1 MFGWN
6 GLDSID
12 WLYLLKSTV
21 NSRSSSMYYVMSRG
35 SQAQVLG
42 KLVIH

>member
-1 MFGWN
+1 MFRWN

-12 WLYLLKSTV
+12 WLYLLRVLFS
-21 NSRSSSMYYVMSRG
+21 SRSSSMYYVMSHG
-35 SQAQVLG
+35 SQAQVVG